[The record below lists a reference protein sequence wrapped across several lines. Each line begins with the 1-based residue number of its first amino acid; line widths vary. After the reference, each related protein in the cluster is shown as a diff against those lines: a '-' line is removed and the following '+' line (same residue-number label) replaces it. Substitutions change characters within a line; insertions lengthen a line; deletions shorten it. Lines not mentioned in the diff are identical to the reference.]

1 MKITLLGTG
10 SPESTPS
17 RASSGY
23 LVEIGGDRILLDCG
37 GGVVSRLIES
47 GRRPGDITH
56 LFFTGYPGTRSPTV
70 SCSTS

>member
-1 MKITLLGTG
+1 MKITLLGMG
-10 SPESTPS
+10 SPESTPR

-47 GRRPGDITH
+47 GRRPNPH
-56 LFFTGYPGTRSPTV
+56 LPVFGLHDCFGGKTGH
-70 SCSTS
+70 